1 MTTPVR
7 VLGGLLAL
15 ALSGLALAS
24 PTPER
29 QQALTR
35 LVRDDCGA
43 CHGLRLQGGLGTP
56 LTREALAG
64 KPVDS
69 LVVTVMFGRPGT
81 AMPPWKPFM
90 SEAEA
95 RWIIDTLQAGGLGEA
110 R

>member
-1 MTTPVR
+1 MTVPAR
-7 VLGGLLAL
+7 VFGGLLAL
-15 ALSGLALAS
+15 AVVLPAEATPS
-24 PTPER
+24 PER

-56 LTREALAG
+56 LTPSALAD
-64 KPVDS
+64 KPLDS
-69 LVVTVMFGRPGT
+69 LVATVLFGRPGT

-95 RWIIDTLQAGGLGEA
+95 RWIIETLQAGALGEA